1 MACRVLAERA
11 SEAPQQLAITAEAG
25 PATERDIEGT
35 VAAIAEGRECVSHP
49 VIAEDDDEV
58 EDEEVQE
65 VAVQDQEVQ
74 EVAVENEEIEGVPA
88 EGRSAA

>member
-49 VIAEDDDEV
+49 VIAEDDEEV
-58 EDEEVQE
+58 EDE
-65 VAVQDQEVQ
+65 EVQ